1 MLRAGDPV
9 RPFILLQLSDLHF
22 GEHSRFHGQ
31 DLPRLAKACATA
43 IASAREDLG
52 WQEPVGLLLVTGDL
66 AEAARPKEYRAALE
80 FFSALVGHLSLER
93 SRVVFVPGNHDV
105 SWTKCLEVQGLIS
118 DGELDEAQCTM
129 ERTTVQAPG
138 RGVGRRTEKAPSGR
152 LRVRRPER
160 RPGSMC
166 WCSNDGWIAPSWH
179 GRLLHYFNSSEI
191 RLGPSTRWLVRG
203 PLWRRIKCSL
213 LFQSFG

>member
-1 MLRAGDPV
+1 MLRAGDQV

-43 IASAREDLG
+43 IDSARKDLG

-105 SWTKCLEVQGLIS
+105 SWTACRKVEDDIS
-118 DGELDEAQCTM
+118 DRILDEA
-129 ERTTVQAPG
+129 AG
-138 RGVGRRTEKAPSGR
+138 RNRIDQVKLLRFDSMVSAFYRDQPSGEAKY
-152 LRVRRPER
+152 L
-160 RPGSMC
+160 
-166 WCSNDGWIAPSWH
+166 
-179 GRLLHYFNSSEI
+179 
-191 RLGPSTRWLVRG
+191 
-203 PLWRRIKCSL
+203 SL
-213 LFQSFG
+213 